1 MEENGPGFRGGRLLG
16 LCDTPREAGS
26 YAWVFTPCY
35 YALVASL
42 GMSDTADLIVR
53 VLDDRDIVVAGA
65 EFEVTYRREGHLGML
80 VATDALR
87 ERLTASKARFLAEA
101 WKAAYK
107 KARTLGWLSS

>member
-1 MEENGPGFRGGRLLG
+1 MKTPSLLFSLLLG
-16 LCDTPREAGS
+16 A
-26 YAWVFTPCY
+26 AVFLIFVQPWD
-35 YALVASL
+35 ALEKLLVP
-42 GMSDTADLIVR
+42 DLTVR
-53 VLDDRDIVVAGA
+53 VLDDRGIVVAGA

>member
-1 MEENGPGFRGGRLLG
+1 MKTLSLLLSLLLG
-16 LCDTPREAGS
+16 AAVLLIFVQPWD
-26 YAWVFTPCY
+26 
-35 YALVASL
+35 ALEKLLVP
-42 GMSDTADLIVR
+42 DLTVR
-53 VLDDRDIVVAGA
+53 VLDDRGIVVAGA

-87 ERLTASKARFLAEA
+87 ERLTASKARFLAVA

>member
-1 MEENGPGFRGGRLLG
+1 
-16 LCDTPREAGS
+16 
-26 YAWVFTPCY
+26 
-35 YALVASL
+35 
-42 GMSDTADLIVR
+42 
-53 VLDDRDIVVAGA
+53 VAGA